1 MSFNFFF
8 ILAHNFSIGFKSS
21 KYDGRNKGC
30 DYKLEELTDELII
43 RNKGM
48 YEVIKLEK
56 GKIF

>member
-1 MSFNFFF
+1 MDLNPVNMAEG
-8 ILAHNFSIGFKSS
+8 IK
-21 KYDGRNKGC
+21 DMT
-30 DYKLEELTDELII
+30 EELTDELII